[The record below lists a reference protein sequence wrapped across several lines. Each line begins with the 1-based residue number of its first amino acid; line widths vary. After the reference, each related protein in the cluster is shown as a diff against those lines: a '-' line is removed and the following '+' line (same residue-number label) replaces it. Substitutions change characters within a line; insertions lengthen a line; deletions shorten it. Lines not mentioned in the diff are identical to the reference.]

1 MGHDGC
7 VRHTGRAA
15 IPRPGSR
22 AGSRRQGV
30 LVLGAWV
37 LAVVVTGLVADRAVA
52 VLDTQTSR
60 PGVMSAAEVERAL
73 TAARAAAPSPTA
85 VAPSPPAP
93 TTSPS
98 ARPSPAVS
106 VPVSRPTAGPPPPSA
121 PAPIARTWPVTGGTV
136 AASCTGG
143 AISLLYAT
151 PADGWTVEVGSA
163 GPERVE
169 VELRQPGLETKVVA
183 LCSGGVPQHTVD
195 AGTPDGAGD
204 GSSDD

>member
-1 MGHDGC
+1 M
-7 VRHTGRAA
+7 
-15 IPRPGSR
+15 
-22 AGSRRQGV
+22 
-30 LVLGAWV
+30 LGAWV

-73 TAARAAAPSPTA
+73 SAARAAAPSPTA
-85 VAPSPPAP
+85 GAPSPPAP
-93 TTSPS
+93 TTSPT

-106 VPVSRPTAGPPPPSA
+106 GPVSRPTTGPLPSSPPA
-121 PAPIARTWPVTGGTV
+121 TIARTWSVTGGTV

-151 PADGWTVEVGSA
+151 PADGWTVEVGAA